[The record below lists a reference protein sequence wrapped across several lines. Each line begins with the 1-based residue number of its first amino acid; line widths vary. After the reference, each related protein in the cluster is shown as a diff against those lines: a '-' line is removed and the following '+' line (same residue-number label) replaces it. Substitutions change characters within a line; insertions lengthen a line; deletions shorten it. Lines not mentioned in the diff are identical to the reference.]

1 MSASPFHHVCSAE
14 PTGAPGTSGGTAI
27 AERPSEQALTQ
38 SPWVTIVWDDPVN
51 TQVYVTHVFT
61 TYFKYPKAKAEKLML
76 QVHNEGR
83 AVVASGSREEMERDC
98 NAMHEFGLW
107 ATLDRS
113 E

>member
-1 MSASPFHHVCSAE
+1 MEAMSETPGVV
-14 PTGAPGTSGGTAI
+14 APSGGTVI
-27 AERPSEQALTQ
+27 AERPAEAALAQ
-38 SPWVTIVWDDPVN
+38 NPWVTIVWDDPVN
-51 TQVYVTHVFT
+51 TQIYVTHVFV
-61 TYFKYPKAKAEKLML
+61 TYFHYSKAKAKRLML
-76 QVHNEGR
+76 QVHNEGK